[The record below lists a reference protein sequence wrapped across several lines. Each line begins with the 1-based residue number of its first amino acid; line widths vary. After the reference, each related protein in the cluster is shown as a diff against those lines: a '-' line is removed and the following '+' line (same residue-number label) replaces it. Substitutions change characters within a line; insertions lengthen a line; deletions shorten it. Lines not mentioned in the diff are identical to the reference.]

1 MSYNGL
7 LINKMK
13 IVTRIRG
20 GYGSYSESIGSPE
33 SCRIM
38 FQNRLITD
46 YKGMEVLSI
55 AKIFCRK
62 SLELSHKD
70 KLQLDLENY
79 KLSHLIAM
87 INKPQNSVGI
97 HHTEVY
103 IT

>member
-1 MSYNGL
+1 MSYDGL
-7 LINKMK
+7 LVNKMK
-13 IVTRIRG
+13 IVTRTRG
-20 GYGSYSESIGSPE
+20 DYGSYSESVGSPV

-55 AKIFCRK
+55 AKIFCQK
-62 SLELSHKD
+62 KTELSHKD

-79 KLSHLIAM
+79 KLNHLIAM
-87 INKPQNSVGI
+87 INKPQDSVGH

>member
-1 MSYNGL
+1 MSYEGL
-7 LINKMK
+7 LVNKMK
-13 IVTRIRG
+13 VVTRTRG
-20 GYGSYSESIGSPE
+20 DYGSYSESVGSPV

-55 AKIFCRK
+55 AKIFCQK
-62 SLELSHKD
+62 DTELSHKD
-70 KLQLDLENY
+70 KLQLDLEGY

-87 INKPQNSVGI
+87 INKPQNSVGH

-103 IT
+103 IV